1 MSELHPSRSPRW
13 GSMTK
18 LVVALTAV
26 ALLGILLIRY
36 HAILGPLI
44 LAVVIA
50 YLLQPFA
57 TYIERKA
64 SLSWG
69 MTVNLIYLVFVI
81 LVIGL
86 AFWGGVGLIQQ
97 IESLIVTIQQA
108 INNLPGF
115 ITDLSGKVYHF
126 GPFLL
131 DFSKFDWGSY
141 GQQILSYVQPTLG
154 RLTNLVATLATS
166 AASTLGW
173 TAFVLFVSYFILF
186 ESGDLRGRIIPIE
199 IPGYAEDIRRLNNQ
213 LGRIWNAF
221 LRGQMIIFLASTVAY
236 TLVFSLLGMRFA
248 IGLGLLSGFANFLPY
263 IGPAISWIVIGLV
276 TYFQGANPLGL
287 VPLGYAAVS
296 VLVAIVIQQI
306 FSLVTTLIMAESLK
320 VNPAIVLI
328 ATIIAADLFGLLGL
342 FIAAPLVATLRLFGQ
357 YVFRKIFDMDPWP
370 AEAEIPTKKR
380 PRLRFNT
387 IKKRWR
393 AFRQKRA

>member
-1 MSELHPSRSPRW
+1 
-13 GSMTK
+13 
-18 LVVALTAV
+18 
-26 ALLGILLIRY
+26 
-36 HAILGPLI
+36 
-44 LAVVIA
+44 
-50 YLLQPFA
+50 
-57 TYIERKA
+57 
-64 SLSWG
+64 

>member
-1 MSELHPSRSPRW
+1 
-13 GSMTK
+13 MTK